1 MSLLYTP
8 SNDGTAILTLQ
19 SAGLGAGILI
29 GGNNNI
35 QGKFEHVKDNLSL
48 ESRNNIRTFTVDIH
62 TGKITIIPINIE
74 LLFSI
79 EIYFSDAN
87 YWAKIIWSKVD
98 PTYHTL
104 KDHITN
110 ISDNN
115 QCINEINSLLRSV
128 RSVTI
133 ETTLTANIS
142 IVYALDRLTDQLL
155 KIN

>member
-8 SNDGTAILTLQ
+8 SGDGTAILTLR

-35 QGKFEHVKDNLSL
+35 QGKFEHVKDNLSP
-48 ESRNNIRTFTVDIH
+48 ESRNNICTFTVDIR
-62 TGKITIIPINIE
+62 TGKITIIPINIK
-74 LLFSI
+74 LLYSI
-79 EIYFSDAN
+79 EIYFSDDN
-87 YWAKIIWSKVD
+87 YWAVINWSKVD
-98 PTYHTL
+98 PIVQTL

-128 RSVTI
+128 T
-133 ETTLTANIS
+133 TTLRANTS

>member
-8 SNDGTAILTLQ
+8 SGDGTAILTLR

-29 GGNNNI
+29 GGSESI
-35 QGKFEHVKDNLSL
+35 QEKFEHVKDNLSL
-48 ESRNNIRTFTVDIH
+48 ESRNKICTFTVDIR
-62 TGKITIIPINIE
+62 TGKITIIPINIK
-74 LLFSI
+74 LLYSI
-79 EIYFSDAN
+79 EIYFSDDN
-87 YWAKIIWSKVD
+87 YWAVINWSKVD
-98 PTYHTL
+98 PIVQTL

-128 RSVTI
+128 TSVTI
-133 ETTLTANIS
+133 ETTLRANTS